1 LAGSQP
7 DEALITKGGSGD
19 TRRAMSRENVELTLR
34 VFEAFN
40 RRDFDGLLAMLDD
53 SITWRSLFSV
63 EAQLLQGKEPLRA
76 HWASQVEAVDVYLEL
91 QELISVG
98 DSRVVAVAKWS
109 GHGQASGVS
118 VDASAAQVF
127 TIQRAK
133 VVCVETYAS
142 KSEALEAAGRA
153 SGKQGNP
160 S

>member
-1 LAGSQP
+1 MSQ
-7 DEALITKGGSGD
+7 
-19 TRRAMSRENVELTLR
+19 ENVELTQR

-63 EAQLLQGKEPLRA
+63 ETHHLQGKEPLRA

-91 QELISVG
+91 QELIPVG

-109 GHGQASGVS
+109 GRGQASGVS

-127 TIQRAK
+127 TIQRDK
-133 VVCVETYAS
+133 VVCVETYAN
-142 KSEALEAAGRA
+142 KSEALEAAGLA

-160 S
+160 TLT

>member
-1 LAGSQP
+1 
-7 DEALITKGGSGD
+7 
-19 TRRAMSRENVELTLR
+19 MSRKNVELTQR

-40 RRDFDGLLAMLDD
+40 RRDFDDVLALLDD

-63 EAQLLQGKEPLRA
+63 EAHLLQGKEPLRA
-76 HWASQVEAVDVYLEL
+76 HWASQVEAVDVHLDL

-109 GHGQASGVS
+109 GRGQASGVS

-127 TIQRAK
+127 TIRRDK

-142 KSEALEAAGRA
+142 KSEALEAAGLA
-153 SGKQGNP
+153 SGKQGTRR
-160 S
+160 